1 MTDDWTIDLNHLT
14 ATHANG
20 MIFQFAPHPEGG
32 MESKLVNPSA
42 VPPDDLDGPILAR
55 MAREAG
61 DAMKERLDKER
72 PGWGE

>member
-32 MESKLVNPSA
+32 ADRRKAKPRINYFKNP
-42 VPPDDLDGPILAR
+42 R
-55 MAREAG
+55 TRH
-61 DAMKERLDKER
+61 
-72 PGWGE
+72 